1 MMPNTPTLEISL
13 SALTANYEI
22 IKSKLGDRLC
32 AAVVKANA
40 YGLGMEGVSK
50 HLASLGCKQFFV
62 ATLAEAID
70 LRAVLPD
77 TIIYVFQG
85 ILPNEEKE
93 FLQRKLIPVLNSMEH
108 IERWEKAGG
117 DKNAVLHVDTGMT
130 RLGLT
135 EPEALAL
142 SADSTRV
149 QKLGIR
155 MVMSH
160 LASANDGDIEKSNDQ
175 RMRFEKAF
183 RSFAQPMAASLANSA
198 GVFLGKEYYYDIARV
213 GCALYGITP
222 IIGENPMKHVATLSA
237 PILQVRT
244 LDRDETVGYGATH
257 AAKKGSRIAICAIG
271 YADGM
276 MRSLSGRGFAY
287 VADMK
292 VPFVG
297 RVSMDMI
304 ALDVSSIPEAKLAG
318 ARAEFINAKQ
328 DVNMLTALCDT
339 IGYEMFTRMGKRVQ
353 YRYI

>member
-1 MMPNTPTLEISL
+1 MQNTPTLEINL
-13 SALTANYEI
+13 SALTANYEL

-40 YGLGMEGVSK
+40 YGLGMEGISK
-50 HLASLGCKQFFV
+50 HLWSIGCKQFFV
-62 ATLAEAID
+62 ATLAEAVD
-70 LRAVLPD
+70 LRAVLPNAY
-77 TIIYVFQG
+77 IYVFQG

-93 FLQRKLIPVLNSMEH
+93 FLHHKLIPVLNSMEN
-108 IERWEKAGG
+108 IERWEKVAGE
-117 DKNAVLHVDTGMT
+117 KNAVLHVDTGMT

-142 SADSTRV
+142 AADKARL
-149 QKLGIR
+149 KNLGIR

-183 RSFAQPMAASLANSA
+183 RAFPQPMAASLANSA
-198 GVFLGKEYYYDIARV
+198 GVFLGAEYHYDIARV

-222 IIGENPMKHVATLSA
+222 IIGDNPMQHVATLSA

-244 LDRDETVGYGATH
+244 LDRDETVGYGATY
-257 AAKKGSRIAICAIG
+257 AAKKGSRIAICGIG

-276 MRSLSGRGFAY
+276 MRSLSNRGFAY
-287 VADMK
+287 VAGEK

-297 RVSMDMI
+297 RISMDMI
-304 ALDVSSIPEAKLAG
+304 ALDVSHVPEARLAG

-328 DVNMLTALCDT
+328 DVNMLTSLCDT
-339 IGYEMFTRMGKRVQ
+339 IGYEMFTRMGRRVQ
-353 YRYI
+353 YRYV